1 MFVGAFFRRTNL
13 GKLDPIH
20 LQRALFL
27 PYVEW
32 FYGDESLPIFIAARD
47 NDKGVG

>member
-13 GKLDPIH
+13 GKLEPIH

-27 PYVEW
+27 PYLEC
-32 FYGDESLPIFIAARD
+32 FMAMNRYRGFIAARD
-47 NDKGVG
+47 NNKGVR